1 MVALIKPK
9 ELSEILEISLKTAYL
24 KLHYIDR
31 FKFRELVII
40 KNYYN
45 LNFDETV
52 ELIEKS
58 KL

>member
-1 MVALIKPK
+1 MVSLIKPK

-24 KLHYIDR
+24 KLHDIDT
-31 FKFRELVII
+31 FKFRELILI

-45 LNFDETV
+45 LNFDDTV

>member
-1 MVALIKPK
+1 MTP
-9 ELSEILEISLKTAYL
+9 LEISLKTAYL
-24 KLHYIDR
+24 KLHDIDT
-31 FKFRELVII
+31 FKFRELILI

-45 LNFDETV
+45 LNFDDTV